1 VTTNSGSRRKP
12 VRRNKKP
19 KTPVP
24 LSWRVGSCL
33 GSLMIG
39 VAVFA
44 LFFFKI
50 SRMGSPNPTHPFD
63 PLETAGFGLVF
74 GALGA
79 FLIKIVVVDKI
90 LLRTAEKRSAVEIIE
105 EVAKD
110 VAVIGAT
117 VAVEGVIDTVT
128 GSSNGGTDDRSGP
141 GSSSPGG
148 GGQFGGGGASG
159 SF

>member
-1 VTTNSGSRRKP
+1 MKSAPGHTP

-19 KTPVP
+19 KTSVP
-24 LSWRVGSCL
+24 LSWRAGSWM
-33 GSLMIG
+33 GSLIIG
-39 VAVFA
+39 AAIFA

-50 SRMGSPNPTHPFD
+50 SRLGTPNPYHPFD
-63 PLETAGFGLVF
+63 PLETAVFGLVF

-79 FLIKIVVVDKI
+79 FLIKIVVIDKI
-90 LLRTAEKRSAVEIIE
+90 LLRIAEKKSALEIIE
-105 EVAKD
+105 EVAKE

-117 VAVEGVIDTVT
+117 VAVEGVIDAAT
-128 GSSNGGTDDRSGP
+128 GSSGSATNERSGS
-141 GSSSPGG
+141 GNSSSGG